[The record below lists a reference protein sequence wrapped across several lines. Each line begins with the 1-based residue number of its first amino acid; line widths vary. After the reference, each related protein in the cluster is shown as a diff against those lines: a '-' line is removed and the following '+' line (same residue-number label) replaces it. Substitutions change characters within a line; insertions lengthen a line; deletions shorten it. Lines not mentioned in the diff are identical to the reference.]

1 MTPTRTQLLFAA
13 ALVVFAIATR
23 LIFNALHFYS
33 FNAVMAAGLFAGAYL
48 GSRKTGILIPL
59 VAMLA
64 TDIAIGF
71 YDWRL
76 MAFVYASIALA
87 FFLGQFYSKNR
98 TLPRFVGSV
107 LGGSAL
113 FFILT
118 NGAVWLLATEAI
130 YPKSLSGLIECY
142 TAGIPF
148 YRNALMGDLLWSTVL
163 FGSYELLRLKNLRR
177 EDGSTASIGEAALPS
192 RQG

>member
-1 MTPTRTQLLFAA
+1 MNQSKTQLLFAA

-23 LIFNALHFYS
+23 VIFNALHFYN

-48 GSRKTGILIPL
+48 GSRRMGFILPL

-76 MAFVYASIALA
+76 MAFVYGAIALA
-87 FFLGQFYSKNR
+87 FFLGRFYSRNR

-107 LGGSAL
+107 LSGSAL
-113 FFILT
+113 FFIVT
-118 NGAVWLLATEAI
+118 NGAVWLLSVDAI
-130 YPKSLSGLIECY
+130 YPKTIAGLSACYAAGL
-142 TAGIPF
+142 PF
-148 YRNALMGDLLWSTVL
+148 YRNALMGDLLWSAVL
-163 FGSYELLRLKNLRR
+163 FGCYELFQLKSPKL
-177 EDGSTASIGEAALPS
+177 AKAA
-192 RQG
+192 